1 MTRTVFV
8 LFALFVCHTAGHAQS
23 LVSQSSGTPTSIRG
37 LSVVDDQVAWASG
50 SQGWFGRTTDGGRN
64 WQWQQPAGFDTLDF
78 RDIEA
83 FSARQAVAV
92 SAGSPAV
99 ILLTVDGGAGWQV
112 VYRNDS
118 PEIFLDGMDF
128 WDEKNGLVY
137 GDPINGRMQLLR
149 TADGGRTWTNISDR
163 ANLQLEEGEASFAA
177 SGTNIRTLPGGHV
190 WIATGGKRSRIFH
203 SADYGET
210 WTSSYCP
217 IIQGES
223 STGPFSLAF
232 LNPSN
237 GVAAGGNYLAD
248 TLRTNTLV
256 LTRDGGLNWI
266 SPESGPY
273 GYRSS
278 VEYLRDNFLVAT
290 GTSGTDI
297 SLDGGNRWHRISMEG
312 YHVVRKAK
320 KGSLVLLAG
329 SNGRISALKL

>member
-1 MTRTVFV
+1 MIRTACF
-8 LFALFVCHTAGHAQS
+8 LLALIFGHIAATAQT
-23 LVSQSSGTPTSIRG
+23 LVSQTSGTATSIRG

-50 SQGWFGRTTDGGRN
+50 SNGWFARTTDGGKT
-64 WQWQQPAGFDTLDF
+64 WQWKQQAGFDTLDF

-83 FSARQAVAV
+83 FSDQRALAV

-99 ILLTVDGGAGWQV
+99 VLLTENGGTSWQV

-128 WDEKNGLVY
+128 WDEQTGIIY
-137 GDPINGRMQLLR
+137 GDPINGLMQLLK
-149 TADGGRTWTNISDR
+149 TSDGGRTWTDISGRSDLR
-163 ANLQLEEGEASFAA
+163 LDEGEASFAA
-177 SGTNIRTLPGGHV
+177 SGTNIRTLAGGHV
-190 WIATGGKRSRIFH
+190 WVATGGKRSRVFH

-210 WTSSYCP
+210 WSSSYCP

-232 LNPSN
+232 LDTLS
-237 GVAAGGNYLAD
+237 GVAAGGNYLVD

-256 LTRDGGLNWI
+256 LTRDGGRNWI
-266 SPESGPY
+266 SPESGPW

-278 VEYLRDNFLVAT
+278 VEYLRSNFLVAT

-297 SLDGGNRWHRISMEG
+297 SLDGGNRWHRISLDG
-312 YHVVRKAK
+312 YHVVRKAR

-329 SNGRISALKL
+329 SKGRISTLRL